1 MITLDKFNFI
11 KDKYGYY
18 GSWAVWAKQEERPM
32 QKERPKSNIG
42 DLQVLDPAINRNLL
56 FILNPNVVFVG
67 LNISGEIKTP
77 LANFHSS
84 NPKAND
90 YKIRYAFKVSPY
102 WGGYMTDIIKDHV
115 EIKSGKVENFLR
127 ENEDFEQQN
136 VQRFCEELEDIGANK
151 PTLIAFG
158 NAAFK
163 VLKRNLKNEFNILK
177 IYHYAHFM
185 NKEDYRAHVRRVCK
199 F

>member
-18 GSWAVWAKQEERPM
+18 ASWAIWANQG
-32 QKERPKSNIG
+32 ERPKSNIG
-42 DLQVLDPAINRNLL
+42 DLRVLDPAINETLL
-56 FILNPNVVFVG
+56 PILNPNVVFVG
-67 LNISGEIKTP
+67 LNISKGEIKTP

-84 NPKAND
+84 YSRATD
-90 YKIRYAFKVSPY
+90 FKIRYAFKDSPF
-102 WGGYMTDIIKDHV
+102 WGGYMTDIIKDLE
-115 EIKSGKVENFLR
+115 EINSGKVEKFLR
-127 ENEDFEQQN
+127 ENEEIERQN
-136 VQRFCEELEDIGANK
+136 VDRFRQELMDIGTSE

-163 VLKRNLKNEFNILK
+163 VLKRNLKNEFKILK

-185 NKEDYRAHVRRVCK
+185 NKEDYRAHVWRVCK

>member
-18 GSWAVWAKQEERPM
+18 ASWAVWANQG
-32 QKERPKSNIG
+32 ERPKSNIG
-42 DLQVLDPAINRNLL
+42 ELSVLDPAINENLL
-56 FILNPNVVFVG
+56 SVLNPNVVFVG
-67 LNISGEIKTP
+67 LNISGDIKTP
-77 LANFHSS
+77 LANFHSKDS
-84 NPKAND
+84 GAMD
-90 YKIRYAFKVSPY
+90 FKIRYAFKNSPY
-102 WGGYMTDIIKDHV
+102 WGGYMTDIIKDLE
-115 EIKSGKVENFLR
+115 EINSGKVEKFLR
-127 ENEDFEQQN
+127 ANEEIERQN
-136 VQRFCEELEDIGANK
+136 VEKFRQELMDIGASN

-158 NAAFK
+158 NATFK

-185 NKEDYRAHVRRVCK
+185 NKEDYRDHVWRVCK

>member
-1 MITLDKFNFI
+1 MITLEKFNYI
-11 KDKYGYY
+11 KGEHGSYA
-18 GSWAVWAKQEERPM
+18 SWAVWAKQEEL
-32 QKERPKSNIG
+32 PKSNIG
-42 DLQVLDPAINRNLL
+42 DLRVLDPAINRNLL

-67 LNISGEIKTP
+67 LNISGEIKTD

-90 YKIRYAFKVSPY
+90 FKIRYAFKVSPY
-102 WGGYMTDIIKDHV
+102 WGGYMTDIIKDLE
-115 EIKSGKVENFLR
+115 EIKSGKVEKYLR
-127 ENEDFEQQN
+127 ANKDIEQQN
-136 VQRFCEELEDIGANK
+136 IESFRKELEDIGASK

-177 IYHYAHFM
+177 IYHYAHYM

>member
-1 MITLDKFNFI
+1 MITLDKFNNI

-18 GSWAVWAKQEERPM
+18 ASWAIWANQG
-32 QKERPKSNIG
+32 ERPKSNIG
-42 DLQVLDPAINRNLL
+42 DLSVLDPAINETLL
-56 FILNPNVVFVG
+56 PILNPNVVFVG
-67 LNISGEIKTP
+67 LNISKGEIKTP

-84 NPKAND
+84 YSRATD
-90 YKIRYAFKVSPY
+90 FKIRFAFKDSPF
-102 WGGYMTDIIKDHV
+102 WGGYMTDIIKGLE
-115 EIKSGKVENFLR
+115 EINSGKVEKFLR
-127 ENEDFEQQN
+127 ENEEIEQQN
-136 VQRFCEELEDIGANK
+136 VDRFRQELLDIGASE

-185 NKEDYRAHVRRVCK
+185 NKEDYRAHVWRVCK